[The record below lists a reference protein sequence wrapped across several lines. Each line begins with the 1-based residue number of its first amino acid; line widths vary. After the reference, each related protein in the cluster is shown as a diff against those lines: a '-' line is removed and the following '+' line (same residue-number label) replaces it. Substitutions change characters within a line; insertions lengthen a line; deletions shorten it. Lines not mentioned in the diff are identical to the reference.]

1 MKYYFL
7 ALATGV
13 VVCVGCVTNHDGLI
27 HHHDQPYVAPPAA
40 MLSRPGP
47 MVDGPGPGVMPML
60 ARPPVAAFATTATQI
75 KFVAPRTMTIGWQVA
90 GGFAEAQLIAPG
102 YYNFVQGASYRLKI
116 SNIPGRKI
124 TLYPTLQVY
133 PSHPSTDAYLA
144 HNSIP
149 IAFTDEDLDQIE
161 NSNFVTKVIYLPDAK
176 YQDLVAD
183 VATLVSTRL
192 EPGVDPVAEA
202 DRRGTIMAVIRVGNK
217 ELDLGAPA
225 PKPGVNGGDG
235 KIDQI
240 SYRVLDGA
248 KGQTA
253 PPLPIGPAG
262 GGFYGIPGP
271 QLVADRGLPGQP
283 AVDPVSGVNIP
294 VWGYPITGT
303 PIGLP
308 GPPHLPLGGPA
319 GLKRHTMINDTHVDI
334 GDPVKNFVVK
344 VRHEPGYKLPPPVSY
359 VEYTERHPAYHPG
372 QVALPGGA
380 GAGYAADA
388 GGAYC
393 PPPGR

>member
-27 HHHDQPYVAPPAA
+27 QHEPYVAPPAA
-40 MLSRPGP
+40 MVSHPGP

-75 KFVAPRTMTIGWQVA
+75 RFVAPKTMKIGWQVE
-90 GGFAEAQLIAPG
+90 GGFAESQLIAPG
-102 YYNFVQGASYRLKI
+102 YYNFRQGASYRLKI
-116 SNIPGRKI
+116 TDIPGRKL

-133 PSHPSTDAYLA
+133 PSHPSTDAYLS

-149 IAFTDEDLDQIE
+149 IAFSDEDLDQIE

-192 EPGVDPVAEA
+192 EPGVNPVAEA

-217 ELDLGAPA
+217 ELNMGNDAPA
-225 PKPGVNGGDG
+225 PKDG
-235 KIDQI
+235 TGAIDQV
-240 SYRVLDGA
+240 SYRVLDGD
-248 KGQTA
+248 KGQNAA
-253 PPLPIGPAG
+253 PMPIGPAG

-271 QLVADRGLPGQP
+271 QLVAGSGYPGLPT
-283 AVDPVSGVNIP
+283 VNPVSGVNMPIH
-294 VWGYPITGT
+294 GYPMTGT

-308 GPPHLPLGGPA
+308 GPPHLPYGGPA
-319 GLKRHTMINDTHVDI
+319 GLKRHTIINTSDMDI
-334 GDPVKNFVVK
+334 HGPTKELLIN
-344 VRHEPGYKLPPPVSY
+344 VRHEPGYRLPKPVSY
-359 VEYTERHPAYHPG
+359 VEYTERHPAYLPH
-372 QVALPGGA
+372 QVAQPGGV
-380 GAGYAADA
+380 GPNG
-388 GGAYC
+388 YC
-393 PPPGR
+393 PPPGQ

>member
-27 HHHDQPYVAPPAA
+27 NEQPYVAPPAA
-40 MLSRPGP
+40 MMSRPGP

-60 ARPPVAAFATTATQI
+60 ARPSAAAFATSTTQI
-75 KFVAPRTMTIGWQVA
+75 KFVAPKTMKIGWQVA
-90 GGFAEAQLIAPG
+90 GGFAESQLIAPG
-102 YYNFVQGASYRLKI
+102 YYNFRQGAAYRLKI
-116 SNIPGRKI
+116 SDIPGRKL
-124 TLYPTLQVY
+124 TVYPTLQVY
-133 PSHPSTDAYLA
+133 PSHPSTDAYLS

-149 IAFTDEDLDQIE
+149 VAFTDEDLDQIE

-217 ELDLGAPA
+217 ELELGKDAPA
-225 PKPGVNGGDG
+225 PKNGTGA
-235 KIDQI
+235 IDQV
-240 SYRVLDGA
+240 SYRVLDGS
-248 KGQTA
+248 KGENDA
-253 PPLPIGPAG
+253 PMPIGPAG

-271 QLVADRGLPGQP
+271 QIVAGAGYPGQP
-283 AVDPVSGVNIP
+283 GYNPVSGVNIP
-294 VWGYPITGT
+294 RYGYVMTGT

-319 GLKRHTMINDTHVDI
+319 GLKSHVMINDTDMDLPGPTRNMVI
-334 GDPVKNFVVK
+334 K
-344 VRHEPGYKLPPPVSY
+344 VRHEPGYKLPPNVSY
-359 VEYTERHPAYHPG
+359 VEYTERHPAHRPG
-372 QVALPGGA
+372 QVALPGGR
-380 GAGYAADA
+380 
-388 GGAYC
+388 GGYC
-393 PPPGR
+393 PPNNVGGYYQPGTP

>member
-27 HHHDQPYVAPPAA
+27 NQQPYVAPPAP
-40 MLSRPGP
+40 MMSRPGP

-60 ARPPVAAFATTATQI
+60 ARPPMAAFATKSTQI
-75 KFVAPRTMTIGWQVA
+75 KFVAPKTMKIGWQVD
-90 GGFAEAQLIAPG
+90 GGFAESQLIAPG
-102 YYNFVQGASYRLKI
+102 YYNFRQGAAYRLKI
-116 SNIPGRKI
+116 SDIPGRKL

-133 PSHPSTDAYLA
+133 PSHPSTDAYLS

-149 IAFTDEDLDQIE
+149 VAFTDEDLDQIE

-217 ELDLGAPA
+217 ELGLGKDA
-225 PKPGVNGGDG
+225 G
-235 KIDQI
+235 KIDAVDQV
-240 SYRVLDGA
+240 SYRVLDGD
-248 KGQTA
+248 KGQNAA
-253 PPLPIGPAG
+253 PMPIGPAG

-271 QLVADRGLPGQP
+271 QIVAGSGYPGQP
-283 AVDPVSGVNIP
+283 GYPVAGVNVP
-294 VWGYPITGT
+294 PWGYPMTGT
-303 PIGLP
+303 PIGLV
-308 GPPHLPLGGPA
+308 GPPHLPYGGPA
-319 GLKRHTMINDTHVDI
+319 GLRRHTMINSSDYDVPGPPSQMVI
-334 GDPVKNFVVK
+334 N
-344 VRHEPGYKLPPPVSY
+344 VRHEPGYKLPKPVSY
-359 VEYTERHPAYHPG
+359 VEYTERHPAYLPN
-372 QVALPGGA
+372 QVAQPGGA
-380 GAGYAADA
+380 ASNG
-388 GGAYC
+388 YC
-393 PPPGR
+393 PPGGP